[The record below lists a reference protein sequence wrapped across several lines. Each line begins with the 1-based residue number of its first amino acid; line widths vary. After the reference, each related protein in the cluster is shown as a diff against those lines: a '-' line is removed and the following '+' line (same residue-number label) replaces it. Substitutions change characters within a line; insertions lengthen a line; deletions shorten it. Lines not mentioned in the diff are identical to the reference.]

1 MAEKE
6 TILELEYRITPE
18 DFYAFSV
25 RSMNRQYAARAKK
38 TNVTAPSSWCWASWC
53 WGM

>member
-38 TNVTAPSSWCWASWC
+38 TNVTGTINEQCYCSC
-53 WGM
+53 GK